1 MINDFWNLVVET
13 WEQGIR
19 GIGIDNLI
27 ICLLILIGSL
37 IARSLMNTY
46 LLDKIASFTE
56 KSETTLDDEIIESL
70 RGPFGLIPIAFGLYL
85 ITTYLPFSGSMD
97 MLATNLVKMLVVYT
111 IFSALANLTKPLLNL
126 LSDTSWLTPAMT
138 TWLSRVAGVLIW
150 LVGIT
155 IMLDIWG
162 IEIGPIIAGL
172 GLFSVA
178 VA

>member
-70 RGPFGLIPIAFGLYL
+70 SCLLY
-85 ITTYLPFSGSMD
+85 TSPSPRDRTRTRMPS
-97 MLATNLVKMLVVYT
+97 
-111 IFSALANLTKPLLNL
+111 SA
-126 LSDTSWLTPAMT
+126 
-138 TWLSRVAGVLIW
+138 
-150 LVGIT
+150 
-155 IMLDIWG
+155 
-162 IEIGPIIAGL
+162 
-172 GLFSVA
+172 
-178 VA
+178 